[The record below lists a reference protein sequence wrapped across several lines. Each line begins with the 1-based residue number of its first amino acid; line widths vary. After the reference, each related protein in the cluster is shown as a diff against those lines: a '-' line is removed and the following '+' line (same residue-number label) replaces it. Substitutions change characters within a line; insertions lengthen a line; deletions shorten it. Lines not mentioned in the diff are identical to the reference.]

1 MLDLMK
7 EKTKERL
14 DSNCKIPRIS
24 ANLYCADSVNLREIV
39 QKENVLGVIK
49 FSEME
54 KHDDLDAFVGCFP
67 TMNVAMKPFLGT
79 AYYEVWT
86 SENPVS
92 YGCNEFLQHASDGFH
107 SFFTLSIKEEGRDLR
122 EIGRLA
128 YDSIFETVKNNDYS
142 NISRIWNQI
151 PNINAYSGEKERY
164 TKFCHGRAE
173 SFQKNENI
181 YPAATGIGCR
191 GESLCI
197 YLISTSRNI
206 NKYIENPNQTPAYK
220 YPPKYGIKSPSFARA
235 AYADNG
241 SGTGMLYIS
250 GTASILGS
258 ETVHIGDVGKQCETT
273 IDNIGTLISGT
284 NLNSYGIEKSFTLEN
299 IDCIKVYIK
308 NDEDFET
315 IRNICSKAF
324 SNNKSI
330 VYLKA
335 DVCRNDLL
343 VEIEG
348 VIKDTALYQEE

>member
-1 MLDLMK
+1 MLEFMN
-7 EKTKERL
+7 EKMRGKL
-14 DSNCKIPRIS
+14 DSNGKISRIS
-24 ANLYCADSVNLREIV
+24 VNLFRADSVNLREIM

-49 FSEME
+49 FSDME
-54 KHDDLDAFVGCFP
+54 KHDDLDECGGCFP
-67 TMNVAMKPFLGT
+67 TMNVAMKPFLEC

-92 YGCNEFLQHASDGFH
+92 YGSNEFLQYASDGFH
-107 SFFTLSIKEEGRDLR
+107 SFVTLSMKEEGRDLR

-128 YDSIFETVKNNDYS
+128 YDSIFETIKKNNYS
-142 NISRIWNQI
+142 NISRVWNHI
-151 PNINAYSGEKERY
+151 PNINVYADEKERY

-181 YPAATGIGCR
+181 YPAATGIGCG

-258 ETVHIGDVGKQCETT
+258 ETAHVGDVGKQCETT
-273 IDNIGTLISGT
+273 IDNIRTLISGT
-284 NLNSYGIEKSFTLEN
+284 NLKSYGIEKSFTLEN
-299 IDCIKVYIK
+299 IECIKVYIK

-324 SNNKSI
+324 SSEKSI
-330 VYLKA
+330 AYLKA
-335 DVCRNDLL
+335 DVCRKDLL

-348 VIKDTALYQEE
+348 VIEGNDTL